1 MKIQTM
7 KSYSA
12 RTAIGLHGSLLT
24 TVLLALL
31 LNIVACQNGGPLN
44 SSNNGTDSLNLN
56 PGHIVNEMAWTGNVE
71 RTEELIDSSYDQ

>member
-31 LNIVACQNGGPLN
+31 LNIVACQNGGPLVCLDDTRQ
-44 SSNNGTDSLNLN
+44 GGGRR
-56 PGHIVNEMAWTGNVE
+56 PV
-71 RTEELIDSSYDQ
+71 